1 VPDSS
6 VLNYMNHQTSN
17 DVHNALL
24 ETANQL
30 ASLSITDNT
39 ISDGLLVV
47 PPEGTSHLSD
57 HLANT
62 PSSTPNQ
69 YSSQPQ
75 APAPISI
82 ARLPPTSIPRAPE
95 PNSTNS
101 QFMLSNLQQTNNGI
115 LSSAFTPLNTVVNYQ
130 PVPRDYSQT
139 AATNWNLQASNYKTN
154 SKSTM

>member
-1 VPDSS
+1 
-6 VLNYMNHQTSN
+6 MNHQTTN
-17 DVHNALL
+17 NVHNPLL

-39 ISDGLLVV
+39 ISDGLLVA

-57 HLANT
+57 HLANA
-62 PSSTPNQ
+62 SSPTPNQ

-75 APAPISI
+75 APTPIPT
-82 ARLPPTSIPRAPE
+82 ARLPPASTPRAPE

-115 LSSAFTPLNTVVNYQ
+115 PSPAFTPLNTVVNY
-130 PVPRDYSQT
+130 
-139 AATNWNLQASNYKTN
+139 
-154 SKSTM
+154 